1 MEDISILG
9 VDLGATK
16 VGIGKI
22 ESGRIIKTYFGDI
35 TAQAAEDRILGE
47 VIQSIENIF
56 DSNIQGIGVGVP
68 SLVDV
73 EKGIVYEVQNIP
85 SWKKVPLKDILE
97 DRFHTPVYVN
107 NDANCFAVGEK
118 YFGKGKEFRSLAG
131 ITLGS
136 GFGTGLIIDDRLYS
150 GVNCGAGEFGSIPYL
165 DKIYEYYCS
174 GQFFLG
180 EYGVRGEEIFNRA
193 EQRDGEALNIFSQFG
208 KHIGNAVKAILFAVD
223 PEAVIFGGSISRSFH
238 HFQEAMWESLFD
250 FPYKHAI
257 DRLKILAT
265 DQPQISILGAAAL
278 YFDARRAGQA

>member
-16 VGIGKI
+16 IGIGKI

-35 TAQAAEDRILGE
+35 TAQAAEGHILE
-47 VIQSIENIF
+47 EIIRSIENVF
-56 DSNIQGIGVGVP
+56 DPTIKGIGVGVP

-73 EKGIVYEVQNIP
+73 EKGIVYDVQNIP
-85 SWKKVPLKDILE
+85 AWKKVPLKDILE
-97 DRFHTPVYVN
+97 ERFQTPVYVN

-131 ITLGS
+131 VTLGS
-136 GFGTGLIIDDRLYS
+136 GFGTGLIIDDHLYS

-174 GQFFLG
+174 GQFFQG
-180 EYGVRGEEIFNRA
+180 EHGIKGEEIFNRA
-193 EQRDGEALNIFSQFG
+193 EQREAEALDIFSQFG

-223 PEAVIFGGSISRSFH
+223 PEAVIFGGSISRSFF
-238 HFQEAMWESLFD
+238 HFREAMWESLFE

-257 DRLKILAT
+257 DRLKVLAT

-278 YFDARRAGQA
+278 YFDARRAGPA

>member
-1 MEDISILG
+1 MEDEAILG

-16 VGIGKI
+16 IGVGRI
-22 ESGRIIKTYFGDI
+22 ESGWIIKTHYSDI
-35 TAQAAEDRILGE
+35 TAQASESHILEE
-47 VIQSIENIF
+47 VIRSIDSIF

-73 EKGIVYEVQNIP
+73 EKGIIYDVQNIP
-85 SWKKVPLKDILE
+85 AWKKVHLKDILE
-97 DRFHTPVYVN
+97 ERFNTPVYVN

-131 ITLGS
+131 VTLGS
-136 GFGTGLIIDDRLYS
+136 GFGTGLIINDHLYS

-180 EYGVRGEEIFNRA
+180 DYGTKGEEVFNRA
-193 EQRDGEALNIFSQFG
+193 ERGDVEAIGIFQKFG
-208 KHIGNAVKAILFAVD
+208 RHIGNAVKAILFAVD
-223 PEAVIFGGSISRSFH
+223 PEAVIFGGSVSRSFH
-238 HFQEAMWESLFD
+238 HFQESMWESLFE

-257 DRLKILAT
+257 DRLKVLAT

-278 YFDARRAGQA
+278 YFDARRAGPA

>member
-1 MEDISILG
+1 MEDISVLG

-16 VGIGKI
+16 IGVGKI
-22 ESGRIIKTYFGDI
+22 DSGRIIKTYYGDI
-35 TAQAAEDRILGE
+35 TAHAAEKRILEE

-56 DSNIQGIGVGVP
+56 DSKIKGIGVGVP

-73 EKGIVYEVQNIP
+73 ENGIVYDVQNIP

-97 DRFHTPVYVN
+97 DRFHTPAYIN

-118 YFGKGKEFRSLAG
+118 YFGKGKEFRNLAG
-131 ITLGS
+131 VTLGS

-180 EYGVRGEEIFNRA
+180 EYGTKGEEIFNKA
-193 EQRDGEALNIFSQFG
+193 KQRDVKALNIFSQFG
-208 KHIGNAVKAILFAVD
+208 KHIGNAVKAILFAID
-223 PEAVIFGGSISRSFH
+223 PEAVIFGGSISHSFH
-238 HFQEAMWESLFD
+238 YFQEAMWESLFE

-278 YFDARRAGQA
+278 YYDARKAGQT

>member
-1 MEDISILG
+1 MEDISVLG
-9 VDLGATK
+9 ADLGATK
-16 VGIGKI
+16 IGVGRI
-22 ESGRIIKTYFGDI
+22 EGGRIIKIYHGDI
-35 TAQAAEDRILGE
+35 TAQAAEGHILE
-47 VIQSIENIF
+47 EIIQSIENVF
-56 DSNIQGIGVGVP
+56 DSSVKGIGVGVP

-73 EKGIVYEVQNIP
+73 EKGIVYDVQNIP

-118 YFGKGKEFRSLAG
+118 YFGKGKEFRNLAG
-131 ITLGS
+131 VTLGS

-180 EYGVRGEEIFNRA
+180 EYGIKGEEIFNKA
-193 EQRDGEALNIFSQFG
+193 EQRDVKALNIFMQFG
-208 KHIGNAVKAILFAVD
+208 KHVGNAVKAILFAVD
-223 PEAVIFGGSISRSFH
+223 PEAVIFGGSISRSFR
-238 HFQEAMWESLFD
+238 HFQESMWESLFE

-257 DRLKILAT
+257 DRLRILAT
-265 DQPQISILGAAAL
+265 DQTQISILGAAAL
-278 YFDARRAGQA
+278 YYDARKAGQA